1 MESRNKRRT
10 ISFKPSRTSIKLEL
24 EASQQKRSNVE
35 KDLKRQ
41 DEWKRRNPVDGEV
54 SEVSS
59 VFSIEEKLEKAR
71 LESMPKYV
79 PPLRRTDARSTN
91 KYVARRVRIEAIKK
105 VKEQLTYTSR
115 LDQAFANTKR
125 ITEQQLDYLTKE
137 IESNPQN
144 FNSDFRSLR
153 NYISEPKEK
162 RKKID
167 VLDDFELTFYEDQI
181 NAQQEYDDHL
191 QDIIKKCNIK
201 IKNPKKVSLPFKE
214 SINLKSQD
222 PHFYIEYMKKRSK
235 IL

>member
-125 ITEQQLDYLTKE
+125 ITE
-137 IESNPQN
+137 
-144 FNSDFRSLR
+144 
-153 NYISEPKEK
+153 
-162 RKKID
+162 
-167 VLDDFELTFYEDQI
+167 
-181 NAQQEYDDHL
+181 
-191 QDIIKKCNIK
+191 
-201 IKNPKKVSLPFKE
+201 
-214 SINLKSQD
+214 
-222 PHFYIEYMKKRSK
+222 
-235 IL
+235 